1 MTRAK
6 AFGVAAALVL
16 VPTALFGV
24 LAAAGQWSW
33 ASCLYE
39 QAQPLAPF
47 LLSAL
52 GALHPLVLIGQLP
65 FAALAAIWFYRQ
77 PRHRV
82 LLVWLALAAAMLWM
96 LLPPASLHDCD
107 RKGTDVFV
115 MPWVMLLL
123 GWPAVVL
130 SLFLSRPAES
140 PP

>member
-1 MTRAK
+1 MTRARDL
-6 AFGVAAALVL
+6 GVAAALVL

-52 GALHPLVLIGQLP
+52 EVLHPLVLICQLP
-65 FAALAAIWFYRQ
+65 FAALAAIWYYRQ

-82 LLVWLALAAAMLWM
+82 LLVWLALAAVMLSM

-107 RKGTDVFV
+107 RKGADVLGV
-115 MPWVMLLL
+115 YMAMLIL
-123 GWPAVVL
+123 GWPAVLL
-130 SLFLSRPAES
+130 SLFLSRPAGKPS
-140 PP
+140 